1 MGVGKSTVGRLL
13 ADLLECIFIDLDE
26 MIVQRE
32 NRSIAVIFATDGED
46 YFRDCETMTLN
57 ELNNSSMTVYATGG
71 GLVVREENRRIM
83 TDLGRVV
90 YLRTQWPI
98 LKKRLQQ
105 SLDRPLVNSAS
116 GWDKVRELY
125 AQRQPFYENAD
136 IIVDTNVLTPIQ
148 VAQKIASELKS

>member
-32 NRSIAVIFATDGED
+32 NRSIAEIFATDGED

-105 SLDRPLVNSAS
+105 SVDRPLVNSAS

-136 IIVDTNVLTPIQ
+136 IIVDTDVLTPIQ